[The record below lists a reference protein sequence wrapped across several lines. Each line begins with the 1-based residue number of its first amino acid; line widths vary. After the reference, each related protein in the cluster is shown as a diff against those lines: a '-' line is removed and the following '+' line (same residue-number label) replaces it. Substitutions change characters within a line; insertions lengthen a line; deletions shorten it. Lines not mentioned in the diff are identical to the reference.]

1 MASEK
6 EFLNY
11 VLDAL
16 SVKGINDLSFRPMMG
31 EYLIY
36 KNGIY
41 FGGIF
46 DNAFL
51 VKKTISNEKF
61 NLSEITPYP
70 GAKLMYEVEPE
81 SVDICEIIAN
91 ACADLTKKEIKI
103 KNKSI

>member
-70 GAKLMYEVEPE
+70 GAKFMYEVEPE
-81 SVDICEIIAN
+81 SGDVCQIISN
-91 ACADLTKKEIKI
+91 DCADLAKKTTKDRK
-103 KNKSI
+103 

>member
-11 VLDAL
+11 VLDSL
-16 SVKGINDLSFRPMMG
+16 STKGINDLSFRPMMG

-36 KNGIY
+36 KSGIY

-51 VKKTISNEKF
+51 IKKTISNEKF
-61 NLSEITPYP
+61 GLSEIMPYP
-70 GAKLMYEVEPE
+70 GAKFMYEVEPE
-81 SVDICEIIAN
+81 SGDICEIIAN
-91 ACADLTKKEIKI
+91 ACADLTKKPIKI

>member
-11 VLDAL
+11 VLDSL
-16 SVKGINDLSFRPMMG
+16 SAKGINDLSFRPMMG

-36 KNGIY
+36 KSGIY

-61 NLSEITPYP
+61 GLSEITPYP
-70 GAKLMYEVEPE
+70 GAKFMYEVEPE
-81 SVDICEIIAN
+81 SGDICEIISN
-91 ACADLTKKEIKI
+91 ACADFAKKPTKNRK
-103 KNKSI
+103 